1 MKSEKTTLNRLQSSP
16 FLNRKSFAL
25 PVLALLS
32 ITSMSAQQV
41 TLLDDNFTS
50 AVRVEN
56 PTTVFTGV
64 DRDGVTPIVA
74 DYAIAYNN
82 LSAPLARTDAIA
94 PKVVSSGGI
103 NGNSLSIGSGAVAVS
118 LSTYLAPTEL
128 GAGGSI
134 SVSLNIRTSAAPS
147 ALATTFRIGLFDSNG
162 GGNLVQNTTYI
173 DSAFTDDRGYAAFF
187 GTGTAVTHDVR
198 ERNANALQ
206 NIFRPTDFTLVGTAV
221 TASNSVLAN
230 TTYPVTLN
238 ITRSLDGLAVGITG
252 TFNGVTVSATDAAAL
267 VTDFDHLAVQFGSQF
282 GGTEWIDDV
291 VVAYTPAPPL
301 TPDLLAYYPFDSGF
315 NDASGNNNHLI
326 KSSGS
331 PGITNTPEQLR
342 VGSGALNLNQSGTQ
356 QHLRFTAPLD
366 FDGTRAWSMAWWGKR
381 SASGLTSQ
389 GMIAGTITDSNDFV
403 WTPNAAGVVQG
414 LRLRNGSAFNADYNS
429 IPDDNAFHH
438 WAVSYNGAGQVTVWR
453 DNSSLGTKTFSGNVK
468 LTHVGAGTN
477 SNTHSFFGQLDD
489 LYFYDGAINAANVNE
504 LFTTPP
510 GTVGFLLC
518 ERWNS
523 TPFYSTSEL
532 VSNSSFYG
540 IPHIIR
546 YDKPIATSSLY
557 QGTYFSTRTRGW
569 ITIPETGGYRFW
581 ISARNGA
588 QLLLSTAGTKYT
600 KRVIAEL
607 NPELGTGNGIRKD
620 STNLWDV
627 YGSQMSEEIQLTA
640 GQSYYLE
647 TIHTNG
653 HGSNPHASIAW
664 ARPGMARTALDL
676 AYVQPYAPTADD
688 ADDDYLPDAWESQY
702 NLDPLDNG
710 LTDLIRQGERGDFDG
725 DGLSNREEYLLG
737 TNPGNSDTDG
747 DGETDGNEVNALG
760 SNALVANAI
769 TDTFL
774 SQFALG
780 TYVSSTANWTMTSG
794 GLLADS
800 FRGEATWDFSVP
812 SAGNWLF
819 RLDLELMGATYGN
832 EEVPIV
838 IKVDG
843 KTVVRKQVR
852 FGSGK
857 FGLLQA
863 LSPWLIAGNHQISV
877 LVDNSLARRTV
888 RLVSLKIFEPS
899 NPNAIL
905 AQENRVVN
913 RPSGTRTSPAFIEG
927 YARDPSTVTLNGVPA
942 QIGTGNGHWFANVA
956 LSNLS
961 AAQPYTL
968 QYEQGWQGS
977 GTFTWQASNV
987 MDAETLTIRRGDT
1000 LRVGAW
1006 GTDSAMPSTVTV
1018 SSGGTTPLIGQE
1030 TTTLTFTTAGVFTV
1044 SGSLQS
1050 GATANLTVKVIAP
1063 PSFPAGTVDAL
1074 ENCLRTL
1081 SVAAAPEVEFD
1092 TQENLSRLILSRTS
1106 TTASVGI
1113 LPAQPVELGV
1123 AARLFTGGP
1132 ILAIQRVNVI
1142 AVSDALQN
1150 DLTSVSASNVPGYK
1164 LLQTPLTVLNLPPGA
1179 RVDVNIFRAGVM
1191 FSNGTTLK
1199 SVYPADLTNGSTILQ
1214 FLFPLGQSGGYC
1226 HNLLVY
1232 DRNGLYLGTR

>member
-41 TLLDDNFTS
+41 TLLSDDFSN
-50 AVRVEN
+50 ALRVEN
-56 PTTVFTGV
+56 PANVFTGV
-64 DRDGVTPIVA
+64 DADGLAPIVN

-82 LSAPLARTDAIA
+82 LSAPLAKTDAIA
-94 PKVVSSGGI
+94 PKVVGSGGI
-103 NGNSLSIGSGAVAVS
+103 NGNSLAIGSGAVAVS
-118 LSTYLAPTEL
+118 LSTYFAPTEL
-128 GAGGSI
+128 GAGDSI

-198 ERNANALQ
+198 ERTANALQ

-221 TASNSVLAN
+221 TASNSVLVN

-267 VTDFDHLAVQFGSQF
+267 VTDFDHLGIQFGSQF

-301 TPDLLAYYPFDSGF
+301 TPALLAYYPFDSGF

-331 PGITNTPEQLR
+331 PGITNTLGQLM
-342 VGSGALNLNQSGTQ
+342 VGGGALNLNQSGTQ
-356 QHLRFTAPLD
+356 QHLRFTTPLD

-403 WTPNAAGVVQG
+403 WTPNASGVVQG

-453 DNSSLGTKTFSGNVK
+453 DNVSLGSKAFPGNVK

-477 SNTHSFFGQLDD
+477 SITHSFFGQIDD

-504 LFTTPP
+504 LFNTQP
-510 GTVGFLLC
+510 GAAGFLLC
-518 ERWNS
+518 ERWNG
-523 TPFYSTSEL
+523 TVFNSTSEL
-532 VSNSSFYG
+532 VADNRFYDTPA
-540 IPHIIR
+540 ITR
-546 YDKPIATSSLY
+546 YDKPIPSSSLY
-557 QGTYFSTRTRGW
+557 QGTYFSTRARGW
-569 ITIPETGGYRFW
+569 ITAPETGKYRFW
-581 ISARNGA
+581 ISARNGG

-600 KRVIAEL
+600 KQVIAEL
-607 NPELGTGNGIRKD
+607 NPELGTGHGVRSD
-620 STNLWDV
+620 GANLWDN
-627 YGSQMSEEIQLTA
+627 YASQMSEEIQLTA

-647 TIHTNG
+647 TLQTVRH
-653 HGSNPHASIAW
+653 PVKAHASIAW
-664 ARPGMARTALDL
+664 ARPGLARTPLDL

-688 ADDDYLPDAWESQY
+688 ADDDYLPDAWEIQY
-702 NLDPLDNG
+702 GLDPLDNG

-725 DGLSNREEYLLG
+725 DGLSNRYEYLLG
-737 TNPGNSDTDG
+737 TDPSNSDTDG

-774 SQFALG
+774 SQLALG

-843 KTVVRKQVR
+843 KTVVRRQVR

-863 LSPWLIAGNHQISV
+863 LSPWLLAGNHQISV

-888 RLVSLKIFEPS
+888 RLVSLKIFAPS

-905 AQENRVVN
+905 AQDNRVISH
-913 RPSGTRTSPAFIEG
+913 PAGTRTSPAFIEG
-927 YARDPSTVTLNGVPA
+927 YARDPGTVTLNGVPA
-942 QIGTGNGHWFANVA
+942 QIGTGNGHWFANVP
-956 LSNLS
+956 LSNVP

-968 QYEQGWQGS
+968 QYEQGWQAS
-977 GTFTWQASNV
+977 GTFTWQATNV

-1030 TTTLTFTTAGVFTV
+1030 TTTLTFSTAGVFTV

-1050 GATANLTVKVIAP
+1050 GASATLTVRVIAP
-1063 PSFPAGTVDAL
+1063 PGFPSGTVDAL
-1074 ENCLRTL
+1074 DNCLRTL
-1081 SVAAAPEVEFD
+1081 AVSASPEVEFD
-1092 TQENLSRLILSRTS
+1092 TQEDLGRLIVSRTS

-1142 AVSDALQN
+1142 GVSDALQN
-1150 DLTSVSASNVPGYK
+1150 DLTSASDSSIYGYK
-1164 LLQTPLTVLNLPPGA
+1164 LVQAPLTVLNLPTGA
-1179 RVDVNIFRAGVM
+1179 RVDVSIYRAGVM
-1191 FSNGTTLK
+1191 FPNGSTLM
-1199 SVYPADLTNGSTILQ
+1199 SIQPADLTNGSAILQ
-1214 FLFPLGQSGGYC
+1214 FLFPVGQSGAYC
-1226 HNLLVY
+1226 HKLLVY
-1232 DRNGLYLGTR
+1232 DRTGLYLGTR